1 MELVPGART
10 RTFWGEQ
17 MLFSLVEVDANSEV
31 PLHTHPHEQGGII
44 IEGELEMSIGGE
56 VRLLKPGDMYII
68 PGNVEHYAK
77 AYAVKSVALDIFSPV
92 REKFQ
97 FRPGWRG
104 KPPHPPPLRKGGCLW
119 ACSAVGPESSVRS

>member
-1 MELVPGART
+1 MSYFLDASGREPMELVPGART

-56 VRLLKPGDMYII
+56 VRLLKPGDMYMI

-77 AYAVKSVALDIFSPV
+77 AYDVKAVALDIFSPV
-92 REKFQ
+92 REEFKY
-97 FRPGWRG
+97 
-104 KPPHPPPLRKGGCLW
+104 
-119 ACSAVGPESSVRS
+119 

>member
-1 MELVPGART
+1 MSYFLDASGREPMELVPGART

-56 VRLLKPGDMYII
+56 VRLLKPGDMYMI
-68 PGNVEHYAK
+68 PGNVEHYTK
-77 AYAVKSVALDIFSPV
+77 AYAVKAVALDIFSPV
-92 REKFQ
+92 REEFKY
-97 FRPGWRG
+97 
-104 KPPHPPPLRKGGCLW
+104 
-119 ACSAVGPESSVRS
+119 